1 MVDRENHGQMPG
13 RRPYRTGAIDDFP
26 GQMLEI
32 FQRRLSVFFRWSVCF
47 PALFGAFA
55 AVASAAQVQGILID
69 EMCSSKAEVRIVS
82 GPRLEGGMI
91 VAEAHTRQC
100 ALMPEC
106 QKSGYGVFTNDNKY
120 LKCDEAGSRK
130 ALAALRASKKE
141 DDLKV
146 EVTGEIQGYRD
157 KVAT

>member
-1 MVDRENHGQMPG
+1 MFV
-13 RRPYRTGAIDDFP
+13 
-26 GQMLEI
+26 
-32 FQRRLSVFFRWSVCF
+32 RLSLC
-47 PALFGAFA
+47 A
-55 AVASAAQVQGILID
+55 AMLATVAVVASAAQIQGILID
-69 EMCSSKAEVRIVS
+69 QMCSSKAEVHIVA

-106 QKSGYGVFTNDNKY
+106 QKSGYGIFTYDNKY
-120 LKCDEAGSRK
+120 LKFDDAGSRK

-146 EVTGEIQGYRD
+146 EVTGEIQGD
-157 KVAT
+157 VIKVSSLKLVE

>member
-1 MVDRENHGQMPG
+1 V
-13 RRPYRTGAIDDFP
+13 
-26 GQMLEI
+26 LV
-32 FQRRLSVFFRWSVCF
+32 RLSLCVPVML
-47 PALFGAFA
+47 AGFA

-91 VAEAHTRQC
+91 VAEAHTREC
-100 ALMPEC
+100 ALMPAC
-106 QKSGYGVFTNDNKY
+106 QKSGYGVFTYDNKF
-120 LKCDEAGSRK
+120 LKFDAAGSRK

-146 EVTGEIQGYRD
+146 EVTGEIQGD
-157 KVAT
+157 TIKVASLKLLE

>member
-1 MVDRENHGQMPG
+1 V
-13 RRPYRTGAIDDFP
+13 FV
-26 GQMLEI
+26 
-32 FQRRLSVFFRWSVCF
+32 RLSLCV
-47 PALFGAFA
+47 PALLSGFA

-106 QKSGYGVFTNDNKY
+106 QKSGYGVFTYDNKY
-120 LKCDEAGSRK
+120 LKFDEAGSRK

-146 EVTGEIQGYRD
+146 EVTGEIQGD
-157 KVAT
+157 TIKVATLKLIE